1 MSSRRS
7 AIYENYDRNH
17 FAFPS
22 YHDPVHLYRK
32 YSQKERQN
40 ESEKQE
46 DVISSVIPKNNTKRP
61 ASQISSR
68 SYRERDRSISFG
80 NESSGTT
87 KRLGTK
93 SSKGEMFA
101 AESYTVTFYDFYY

>member
-17 FAFPS
+17 
-22 YHDPVHLYRK
+22 LYRK

-40 ESEKQE
+40 EE
-46 DVISSVIPKNNTKRP
+46 DVISSVIAKNNTKRP

-68 SYRERDRSISFG
+68 NYRERDRSISFG
-80 NESSGTT
+80 SESSGTT

-101 AESYTVTFYDFYY
+101 AESYTVL